1 MLIRRTTIVTLDIFY
16 YRPDYQNL
24 IQEFVWSLD
33 DYVPEL
39 QRTHKFLKFWQQNID
54 AVIKEILLGVSGAT
68 PRKLEAVDHLF
79 RLN

>member
-1 MLIRRTTIVTLDIFY
+1 
-16 YRPDYQNL
+16 
-24 IQEFVWSLD
+24 LD

>member
-16 YRPDYQNL
+16 YRPDYQHL
-24 IQEFVWSLD
+24 IQEFVWTLD

-39 QRTHKFLKFWQQNID
+39 QRTQAFLQFWKQNID
-54 AVIKEILLGVSGAT
+54 AVIKEILLGVSGET

>member
-1 MLIRRTTIVTLDIFY
+1 
-16 YRPDYQNL
+16 
-24 IQEFVWSLD
+24 VWSLD